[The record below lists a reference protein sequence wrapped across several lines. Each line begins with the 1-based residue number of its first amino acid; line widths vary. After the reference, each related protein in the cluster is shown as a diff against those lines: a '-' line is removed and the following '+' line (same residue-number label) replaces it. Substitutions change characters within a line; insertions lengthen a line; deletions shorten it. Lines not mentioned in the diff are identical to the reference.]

1 MSMTAGLQHFRLR
14 AALDA
19 ATICEE
25 VRADRPNYC
34 S

>member
-19 ATICEE
+19 AAITMMDAR
-25 VRADRPNYC
+25 VRVQTDR
-34 S
+34 